1 MEDTLPKSGLPT
13 HPAAFNFDLD
23 EDGNISG
30 LGKRRSSAVRSKSI
44 TLRFCCGRDMKYPLP
59 SETVS

>member
-23 EDGNISG
+23 ENGNISG
-30 LGKRRSSAVRSKSI
+30 LG
-44 TLRFCCGRDMKYPLP
+44 
-59 SETVS
+59 